1 MSADPVV
8 AAARS
13 RDSSAHSRVVWLL
26 VLPAVSVLALVA
38 VTPILWTAWESLHLH
53 DLRMPW
59 LGRPFIGIGNYAE
72 AVHDARF
79 RESVVHTALF
89 AAAAVA
95 LEMCAGLALALLL
108 DRVVRGAR
116 IVRTAVLLPWAV
128 PTVVAALVWRFMFES
143 PGGIVSRAAGAAGF
157 VAPTWLSDPVAAW
170 VPIVLA
176 DVWKTTPFVALL
188 ILAALQ
194 NIDRALYEAAS
205 IDGATPWQQFSRV
218 TLPLLRPALAV
229 ACLFRLL
236 DAFRVFD
243 IIYVLTAGGPGTAT
257 EPVALYTFTT
267 LMRTLR
273 FGYGAA
279 LSLIVFAVSFVIALA
294 SVRLLGADTPGESSS

>member
-1 MSADPVV
+1 MNGSPVV
-8 AAARS
+8 AAVRRGKSSGRS
-13 RDSSAHSRVVWLL
+13 GATWLL

-59 LGRPFIGIGNYAE
+59 LGRPFIGIGNYVE

-79 RESVVHTALF
+79 REAVMHTALF
-89 AAAAVA
+89 AAVAVT
-95 LEMCAGLALALLL
+95 LEMCAGLALALVL

-143 PGGIVSRAAGAAGF
+143 PGGIVSRTVGAAGF
-157 VAPTWLSDPVAAW
+157 TAPTWLSDPVAAW
-170 VPIVLA
+170 LPIVLA

-205 IDGATPWQQFSRV
+205 IDGATPWQQFRRV

-279 LSLIVFAVSFVIALA
+279 LSLIVFAVSFMIALA
-294 SVRLLGADTPGESSS
+294 SVRLLGADTPGEFSS

>member
-1 MSADPVV
+1 MNGA
-8 AAARS
+8 
-13 RDSSAHSRVVWLL
+13 RVVRVRPGESSNSTAVAWAL
-26 VLPAVSVLALVA
+26 VLPALSVLALVA

-59 LGRPFIGIGNYAE
+59 LGRPFIGFGNYVE
-72 AVHDARF
+72 AMRDARF
-79 RESVVHTALF
+79 RDAVVHTALF
-89 AAAAVA
+89 AAVAVT

-108 DRVVRGAR
+108 DRLVRGAR

-143 PGGIVSRAAGAAGF
+143 PGGVVSRAAGAAGL

-170 VPIVLA
+170 LPIVLA
-176 DVWKTTPFVALL
+176 DVWKTTPFVSLL

-236 DAFRVFD
+236 DALRVFD

-279 LSLIVFAVSFVIALA
+279 LSLIVFAVSFAIALV
-294 SVRLLGADTPGESSS
+294 SIRLLGADAPGESAR

>member
-1 MSADPVV
+1 MNGSPVL
-8 AAARS
+8 AAVRPAASSGRS
-13 RDSSAHSRVVWLL
+13 RAAWLL

-59 LGRPFIGIGNYAE
+59 LGRPFIGIGNYVE
-72 AVHDARF
+72 AVHDTRF
-79 RESVVHTALF
+79 REAVMHTALF
-89 AAAAVA
+89 SGVAVT
-95 LEMCAGLALALLL
+95 LEMFAGLALALLL
-108 DRVVRGAR
+108 DRVGRGAR

-143 PGGIVSRAAGAAGF
+143 PGGIVSRTVGAAGIT
-157 VAPTWLSDPVAAW
+157 APTWLSDPVAAW
-170 VPIVLA
+170 LPIVLA

-205 IDGATPWQQFSRV
+205 IDGATPWQQFRRV

-279 LSLIVFAVSFVIALA
+279 LSLVVFAVSFAIALA

>member
-1 MSADPVV
+1 MNGSPVV
-8 AAARS
+8 AAVRPAESSGRS
-13 RDSSAHSRVVWLL
+13 RAAWLL

-59 LGRPFIGIGNYAE
+59 LGRPFIGIGNYVE

-79 RESVVHTALF
+79 REAVMHTALF
-89 AAAAVA
+89 SAVA
-95 LEMCAGLALALLL
+95 VTLEMCAGLALALIL

-143 PGGIVSRAAGAAGF
+143 PGGIVSRTVGAAGLT
-157 VAPTWLSDPVAAW
+157 APTWLSDPVAAW
-170 VPIVLA
+170 LPIVLA

-205 IDGATPWQQFSRV
+205 IDGATPWQQFRRV

-279 LSLIVFAVSFVIALA
+279 LSLVVFAVSFVIALA